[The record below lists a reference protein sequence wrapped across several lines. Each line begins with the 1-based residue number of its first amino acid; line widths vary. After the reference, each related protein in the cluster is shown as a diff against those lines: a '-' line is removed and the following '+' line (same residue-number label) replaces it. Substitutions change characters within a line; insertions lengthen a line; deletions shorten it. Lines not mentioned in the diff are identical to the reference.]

1 MTPNEN
7 RCHFSVKEVLEVFGC
22 QKSRDLICIYHPA
35 KYDKIGKPITLNQF
49 YVNVVKALGDRPPPP
64 PPLIFGCK

>member
-49 YVNVVKALGDRPPPP
+49 
-64 PPLIFGCK
+64 